1 MQRKG
6 NPCELLLVLNI
17 GTATMKNSMQVV
29 QKIKNRTMMRPS
41 IPTSCYLS
49 EEIQNTNLKKKNVSL
64 CSLWHYLQWPGYGSN
79 LSVMVLIYN
88 GILLSHKKE

>member
-49 EEIQNTNLKKKNVSL
+49 EEIQNTNLKKKMYPFVH
-64 CSLWHYLQWPGYGSN
+64 CGI
-79 LSVMVLIYN
+79 IYN
-88 GILLSHKKE
+88 GQDMEAT

>member
-49 EEIQNTNLKKKNVSL
+49 EEIQNTNLKKKCIPLFIVAL
-64 CSLWHYLQWPGYGSN
+64 FTMARIWKQPKCDGTY
-79 LSVMVLIYN
+79 I
-88 GILLSHKKE
+88 